1 MASEAIE
8 RILARKWF
16 YRFRLPDDRVT
27 DTYVGEKVLQFHAD
41 RLRMLNRV
49 LDERFPDSLGEK
61 TGLDL
66 ACHQGFYALK
76 LAQRGL
82 RRVVGVDVRQEHIDS
97 ANLIKSAF
105 GLDDLVFRCQD
116 VNDSS
121 LRDFEPADLVLLLGL
136 IYHLE
141 DPIGV
146 LRLARQLTKSTC
158 IIETQI
164 AAPTRKTEPE
174 QQRRK

>member
-1 MASEAIE
+1 
-8 RILARKWF
+8 
-16 YRFRLPDDRVT
+16 
-27 DTYVGEKVLQFHAD
+27 
-41 RLRMLNRV
+41 MLNRV
-49 LDERFPDSLGEK
+49 LDETFPDSLGEK